1 MAHAVLLILAALLAL
16 LLDLKALV
24 DTMSLGTLLS
34 YSLVAGCVL
43 LLRCGCRVGWGG
55 GDGGTQHHC
64 LMLNICSGTALSP
77 APRMFP

>member
-1 MAHAVLLILAALLAL
+1 MAHGVLLIPAALLAL

-43 LLRCGCRVGWGG
+43 LLRCGCRVGWGV
-55 GDGGTQHHC
+55 GDIQHHC

-77 APRMFP
+77 APRMFL